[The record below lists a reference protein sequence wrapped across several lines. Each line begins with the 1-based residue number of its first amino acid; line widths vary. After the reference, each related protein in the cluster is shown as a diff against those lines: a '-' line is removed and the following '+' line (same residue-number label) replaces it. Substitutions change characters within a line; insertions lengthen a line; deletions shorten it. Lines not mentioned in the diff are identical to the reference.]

1 MIDVLLTL
9 VGIFLVLLL
18 NEYLWRAKILHG
30 EAARKFMHILIG
42 VWGAFWPF
50 YMSWGQIR
58 TIGLVA
64 MGFILFMRLT
74 PYFKSVFDVSRRTWG
89 DVIGPATIVLL
100 TLFEPSVWVFTA
112 AVLHIALADGF
123 AAIAGTKYGKKNQY
137 KIIGNTKSLV
147 GTTVFWI
154 ISFSILAAGAML
166 SQVGLHGLT
175 LPILLWLSA
184 GAAYLENVSPMGF
197 DNLLVPMLIFAVL
210 EPLQL
215 AI

>member
-9 VGIFLVLLL
+9 VAIFLLLLL
-18 NEYLWRAKILHG
+18 NEYLWREKILRG

-50 YMSWGQIR
+50 YMTWGQIR
-58 TIGLVA
+58 VIGLIAV
-64 MGFILFMRLT
+64 MFILFMRLT
-74 PYFKSVFDVSRRTWG
+74 PYFKSVFDVGRRTWG

-112 AVLHIALADGF
+112 AVLHIAVADGF
-123 AAIAGTKYGKKNQY
+123 AAVAGSKYGKKNQY

-147 GTTVFWI
+147 GTSVFWV
-154 ISFSILAAGAML
+154 ISLSILTAGATL
-166 SQVGLHGLT
+166 SQVGLQGLT
-175 LPILLWLSA
+175 LPLLVWVSA
-184 GAAYLENVSPMGF
+184 GAAYLENISPFGF
-197 DNLLVPMLIFAVL
+197 DNLLVPMFIFAVL

-215 AI
+215 VA